1 MKAQALFYLFFVTL
15 FPCGSHDLFFPVFS
29 SHLIS
34 DNEQLILGRYDEDV
48 ILPCPFK
55 NGPQIV
61 IHWKNQD
68 KNVHTYYNDMD
79 HLETQ
84 DLRYANR
91 TSLFHSEI
99 HNGNA
104 SLNVKRLSLLDEGN
118 YSCYVSTTISQA
130 TTNEVKLKVGAFQ
143 TPVMRYEKRNVGS
156 FLECSI
162 LRLYPQS
169 NITWKMDNAAVS
181 ESSSEKT
188 GDPGPF
194 YIKSTLN
201 VTGSHSSFEC
211 AIKNSLLSQTWR
223 GRWTLAGI
231 HRMNQRESISLWCA
245 VSSNFSSS
253 DRDYHVTWSK
263 VENGKYSVLATGPST
278 EHNYYQHSWNKER
291 TDNSALFMTLK
302 DLRASDSGE
311 YLCNISSAKYTLL
324 TVHRLHVDSKK
335 RTPWPIFAG
344 VWILLLFVCFICYK
358 LRRHCV
364 GCKGNVNPG
373 RCSSVAQAPEAGTRR
388 NRYSVDEDPSIQDHR
403 PDEGVDCGSDD
414 VMEHSSGQ
422 EVFPV
427 SVDQSVP
434 DGDNSTDSD

>member
-1 MKAQALFYLFFVTL
+1 MKAQALFYLFLVAL
-15 FPCGSHDLFFPVFS
+15 FPYGSYVLDLFFPVFS

-34 DNEQLILGRYDEDV
+34 DNEKLILGRYDEDV
-48 ILPCPFK
+48 ILPCLFK

-61 IHWKNQD
+61 IHWKNKD
-68 KNVHTYYNDMD
+68 KYVHTYYNDMD

-104 SLNVKRLSLLDEGN
+104 SLNVKRLSLLDEGT
-118 YSCYVSTTISQA
+118 YSCYVSTMNSQA
-130 TTNEVKLKVGAFQ
+130 TKNEVKLKVGAFQ

-169 NITWKMDNAAVS
+169 NVTWKMDNASVS

-201 VTGSHSSFEC
+201 VTGSNSSFEC

-245 VSSNFSSS
+245 VSSNFSLS
-253 DRDYHVTWSK
+253 DQGYRVTWSK
-263 VENGKYSVLATGPST
+263 VENGKYSVLATELST
-278 EHNYYQHSWNKER
+278 KRNYYQHSWDKER
-291 TDNSALFMTLK
+291 TDNSAFFVTLK

-311 YLCNISSAKYTLL
+311 YLCNISSAEYALL
-324 TVHRLHVDSKK
+324 TVHRLHVDSTK

-344 VWILLLFVCFICYK
+344 VWFALPFVCFICYK
-358 LRRHCV
+358 LRRHCA

-373 RCSSVAQAPEAGTRR
+373 RCSSVEQAPEAGPEKT
-388 NRYSVDEDPSIQDHR
+388 DTLLMKTDPSIQDHR

-414 VMEHSSGQ
+414 VIEHSSAFLIGFLG
-422 EVFPV
+422 E
-427 SVDQSVP
+427 
-434 DGDNSTDSD
+434 